1 MKKISKVAALL
12 AASAL
17 LFGGM
22 FLSCSDSDDDG
33 NTSQVSGP
41 SSNSGSGN
49 SGSGNSGS
57 GNSGNS
63 GSGDNGGSGNQET
76 ATTDSWD
83 FTTYANAVFVNPD
96 AAGSIVVKSTTEKDV
111 DGVKKTEYE
120 KDGTYYLSADATQ
133 LGAEGNLSL
142 TLSKAGTG
150 KTNTTNKNGAAYSY
164 QEGSTSGLRI
174 KYDAFKIA
182 SVKGKVA
189 LTIEWYCIQ
198 GKDANDRNLELR
210 IGDSVTVESI
220 GNDSTKDASASV
232 KMTNVFKE
240 FDAGTGTNI
249 YIGASNNIFI
259 KSITIAKQAGAFTA
273 STNNTTANDV
283 VTLGLAGISV
293 SSSADT
299 VATAALSDGKVA
311 ITSVGAGEAVITVED
326 ANGKKATIAVTV
338 ASSGDITLGAIT
350 KYVVAAPA
358 KDTDFAVEELKL
370 TAKVAGLEYKAAD
383 ATDYTTIAKDAE
395 ATLEA
400 GSYAIR
406 FAAVEGAYAASADTS
421 FTAAV
426 APAGGETTEDSW
438 TLTGSANG
446 ILGVTSSSSTTLTS
460 NQTLQGTSGAL
471 TLLASATGTGVGT
484 SKKNAP
490 SYKYVSAKGLC
501 IKNAA
506 LEIAGVTGAVTLTIN
521 FYQNSTS
528 DRNLE
533 VTVGSDGT
541 TESISAGTTQGDCT
555 PYTVSFTGNNTPI
568 YIGASN
574 ELYIKSIVI
583 AKKAE

>member
-1 MKKISKVAALL
+1 MCNEAKKLKKFI
-12 AASAL
+12 
-17 LFGGM
+17 M
-22 FLSCSDSDDDG
+22 
-33 NTSQVSGP
+33 QVPKCGVEP
-41 SSNSGSGN
+41 AGWEVTFY
-49 SGSGNSGS
+49 
-57 GNSGNS
+57 
-63 GSGDNGGSGNQET
+63 NGGSGNQET

-96 AAGSIVVKSTTEKDV
+96 AAGSVVVKSTAEKTVNDV
-111 DGVKKTEYE
+111 KMTEYE

-210 IGDSVTVESI
+210 IGDSGTVESI

-350 KYVVAAPA
+350 KYARPAPVAGTPTAATSADA
-358 KDTDFAVEELKL
+358 KDGSVTL
-370 TAKVAGLEYKAAD
+370 TLDGLSGDLEFSLD
-383 ATDYTTIAKDAE
+383 ETTWVTE
-395 ATLEA
+395 ATVKTSIATFTVSTSGTTATVSGLPV
-400 GSYAIR
+400 GTYYVRYA
-406 FAAVEGAYAASADTS
+406 ATTAYAASASTS
-421 FTAAV
+421 VAISAA
-426 APAGGETTEDSW
+426 AAAGSIQTIKYFDS
-438 TLTGSANG
+438 TLTAFSGAGVSSDSSVVTATEAN
-446 ILGVTSSSSTTLTS
+446 VTGYTGKFGTVNNVKSHFYETNKKTTWTKDATVFEITLKLTAVKDLKIMSITGDCNESTTG
-460 NQTLQGTSGAL
+460 NIKRTLK
-471 TLLASATGTGVGT
+471 VGT
-484 SKKNAP
+484 SDATDLGTGKAITIDKSNIN
-490 SYKYVSAKGLC
+490 YFVSAG
-501 IKNAA
+501 
-506 LEIAGVTGAVTLTIN
+506 
-521 FYQNSTS
+521 STV
-528 DRNLE
+528 D
-533 VTVGSDGT
+533 
-541 TESISAGTTQGDCT
+541 
-555 PYTVSFTGNNTPI
+555 
-568 YIGASN
+568 
-574 ELYIKSIVI
+574 IVI
-583 AKKAE
+583 TTIATNNISDKTMKQLFKDLVISVQ